1 MAIFARKAKDRY
13 HHGNLR
19 ETLLD
24 LAEQQIAQRG
34 PAGLS
39 LSEMARVAGVST
51 AAIYRHYAD
60 LNALVGAVARRGF
73 NDFSLRLRAAAA
85 TTTEPRES
93 FGAMGD
99 AYIAFARERPG
110 AYAAMFSSTVAYSD
124 PDLARASTAAF
135 DTLMQGLARTL
146 ASTGINSAGA
156 YPLAVKVWALS
167 HGVATLAQT
176 GRLTPAAGVVPETIL
191 REGTEALIRAAIVAA
206 PPAP

>member
-1 MAIFARKAKDRY
+1 MALFTRKAKDRY

-24 LAEQQIAQRG
+24 LAEQQIARRG

-39 LSEMARVAGVST
+39 FSEMARTAGVSS

-60 LNALVGAVARRGF
+60 LNTLVGAVARRGF
-73 NDFSLRLRAAAA
+73 DDFSLRLRAAA
-85 TTTEPRES
+85 TTADRPEAS

-110 AYAAMFSSTVAYSD
+110 AYAAMFASTIAHSD
-124 PDLARASTAAF
+124 PDLARASAAAF

-146 ASTGINSAGA
+146 AATGIDAAGA
-156 YPLAVKVWALS
+156 YPLAVKIWALA
-167 HGVATLAQT
+167 HGVATLAQS

-191 REGTEALIRAAIVAA
+191 REGTAALIRAAIDTAR
-206 PPAP
+206 PRT